1 MGSELASDCCIQ
13 NSPTCQQL
21 LITPACPDDQDDED
35 VDIDHADD
43 NIDVDDEDGVCF
55 LLVFREVIL
64 GSMFSTTIPHSK
76 TVK

>member
-21 LITPACPDDQDDED
+21 LITPACPDDQDDDD
-35 VDIDHADD
+35 VDIDLGDG
-43 NIDVDDEDGVCF
+43 NIDVDGDDGVF
-55 LLVFREVIL
+55 LLFFFREVIL
-64 GSMFSTTIPHSK
+64 GSMFSMTLPHSK